1 MGDDSDPV
9 LRAPAP
15 EAWNKSM
22 RCCVA
27 CRLVKTLDQFYDQ
40 GCDNCPFLEMEGDRE
55 RIEDCTTTEFEAS
68 AINLLVKKSS
78 EHHLSLTLLLYLVYR
93 SLMQGI
99 AAIMDPATSW
109 AAKWT
114 HHRKHAA
121 GCYALS
127 VHASLPP
134 HIEEI
139 LDNHGVVV
147 RQDE

>member
-1 MGDDSDPV
+1 MGEYHLKP
-9 LRAPAP
+9 
-15 EAWNKSM
+15 
-22 RCCVA
+22 
-27 CRLVKTLDQFYDQ
+27 
-40 GCDNCPFLEMEGDRE
+40 
-55 RIEDCTTTEFEAS
+55 
-68 AINLLVKKSS
+68 
-78 EHHLSLTLLLYLVYR
+78 LSLTLLLFLM
-93 SLMQGI
+93 MQGI